1 MIIVLKRVSQSTGMW
16 TVSIAVLLMGIVAEA
31 QPSKK
36 TLEEGNT
43 VTAGPFEVGQ
53 QWVYDH
59 EGPRPGAMEPNAID
73 GQRIL
78 QVVSQTEQ
86 DAQRRWVIEERFTHD
101 PNVVSYLYVDDAKM
115 LLSLDVK
122 NQTGEAMRLT
132 YESAI
137 AYQAMAMKVGE
148 QRLVK
153 TRLLSSDGKFKV
165 PIQIEVQR
173 LEDEAVDSPAGL
185 FQDCRHFEFA
195 MTSSIDLKLVKIPIK
210 ETRHR
215 WYSDRVGGL
224 VKEVYEKK
232 PGKFMTWSW
241 EGYTSTSTL
250 ASFGLGDVETVTAL
264 ELAAS
269 DPESRQDVGAVP
281 SLGFPWL
288 WGVLGCL
295 FAGGGLLAGVK
306 IAKRRR

>member
-1 MIIVLKRVSQSTGMW
+1 MSLDLKRVSQSTGMW
-16 TVSIAVLLMGIVAEA
+16 TVAIAVLLMGIVAEA

-36 TLEEGNT
+36 TLDEGNT
-43 VTAGPFEVGQ
+43 VTVGPFEVGQ

-78 QVVSQTEQ
+78 QVVLQEEL
-86 DAQRRWVIEERFTHD
+86 AGQRLWVIEERFTHD
-101 PNVVSYLYVDDAKM
+101 PNVVSRLHVDDM
-115 LLSLDVK
+115 RELLSLDVT
-122 NQTGEAMRLT
+122 NQKGEAMRLT

-137 AYQAMAMKVGE
+137 AYQAMAMEVGE
-148 QRLVK
+148 QRTVK

-173 LEDEAVDSPAGL
+173 FEDEAVDSPAGL

-215 WYSDRVGGL
+215 WYSDRIGGL

-264 ELAAS
+264 GLAAA
-269 DPESRQDVGAVP
+269 DPDSRQDVGTDH
-281 SLGFPWL
+281 SQGFLWL
-288 WGVLGCL
+288 WGILACSV
-295 FAGGGLLAGVK
+295 AGVCVL
-306 IAKRRR
+306 IVKRRP

>member
-1 MIIVLKRVSQSTGMW
+1 MHVRRRLTGLLTAAIV
-16 TVSIAVLLMGIVAEA
+16 VLLMGIVASA
-31 QPSKK
+31 QPS
-36 TLEEGNT
+36 GNT
-43 VTAGPFEVGQ
+43 QDPGKAVTVGQFKVGQ

-59 EGPRPGAMEPNAID
+59 EGPRSGAMEPNAIN

-78 QVVSQTEQ
+78 QVVSRTDQG
-86 DAQRRWVIEERFTHD
+86 ALRPWVIEERFTHD
-101 PNVVSYLYVDDAKM
+101 PNVVSYLYVDDARM

-148 QRLVK
+148 QRTVK

-269 DPESRQDVGAVP
+269 DLESRQDVGEDH
-281 SLGFPWL
+281 SQRFLWL
-288 WGVLGCL
+288 WGILGCL
-295 FAGGGLLAGVK
+295 FAGGGLLVGVK